1 MNKSITNFTAADEY
15 LELSSVTTYQ
25 SGVVQSAAFRN
36 LKKHT
41 DDCLRE
47 HGLTTMQWFIIGTVY
62 DAGDNGIRI
71 TELAKL
77 VGTTLGFLTNSINL
91 LESKGMLTRAGDNKD
106 SRAKLV
112 YVSASYRKTCKI
124 IEKDL
129 RAKLRLSIYS
139 KVTPAE
145 LRVYV
150 NVLYK
155 FANLG

>member
-1 MNKSITNFTAADEY
+1 MNKSTTKFTNADEY
-15 LELSSVTTYQ
+15 LELSNVTTYQ

-91 LESKGMLTRAGDNKD
+91 LESKGMLIRAGDDKD

-112 YVSASYRKTCKI
+112 YVSASYRKTCKQ
-124 IEKDL
+124 IEDDL